1 MAVIAVITY
10 GLAHPWIF
18 AMFRTMQYSIHWT
31 STFALLR
38 SVNRS
43 IPDVYLMWAN
53 NGSTVPILG
62 CSKTSRAET
71 VLNTFSAA
79 STQN

>member
-1 MAVIAVITY
+1 MAVIAVVTWGSAY
-10 GLAHPWIF
+10 PWII
-18 AMFRTMQYSIHWT
+18 AVFRTVQYSIHWT

-53 NGSTVPILG
+53 NGSNVPILG
-62 CSKTSRAET
+62 CSRTSHAET